1 MKFETSNSSSLE
13 YIYVDEEVR
22 NSSEFYEMRIKFK
35 TKNKLYRYL
44 IKKQLWNNSLRNY
57 IIENNGLN
65 IGKLMWGYIL
75 SGEIIQFKTFTEIML
90 END

>member
-1 MKFETSNSSSLE
+1 MKFNTINSSSLE

-35 TKNKLYRYL
+35 IKNKLYRYL
-44 IKKQLWNNSLRNY
+44 IKKELWNNSLRKYVIDNK
-57 IIENNGLN
+57 GLN

-75 SGEIIQFKTFTEIML
+75 SGEIIQFKTYTEIML
-90 END
+90 DND

>member
-35 TKNKLYRYL
+35 VKNKLYRYL
-44 IKKQLWNNSLRNY
+44 VKKDLWNKSLRKY
-57 IIENNGLN
+57 IIDNNGLN

-75 SGEIIQFKTFTEIML
+75 SGEIIQFKTYTEIML
-90 END
+90 EED